1 MVNEHWRGNIYGG
14 GYRGYGIVAEGT
26 LTTNLVYEICATSY
40 TPRIENPKAQA
51 HSDDGATTFPDT
63 VFKGKKTSQLMG
75 ASAVDIITYVGVP
88 LAVLGVIPTLYT
100 CLKSLLTLSE
110 IRKLLDRNGVAAITR
125 SSLLSGIIEVEIPRK
140 SIIPL
145 EREDPPYFEIS
156 DSVSSLKGG
165 SWTLLN
171 WRELSIGVKSYRFQ
185 YHDELCQPQAETEFE
200 HLIAYLL
207 DLGAVPCVEGF
218 SDLRNSGLW
227 TPAGTKLMLSPCT
240 SDAVLSVTTSED
252 SDGILALTMNWRS
265 EWNKRGIN
273 DLPPYWMRLDPPV
286 EVISTSVEEDV
297 PEKKDEKTTQIEGP
311 EKPTEKLDAG
321 PSTLVAEKST
331 ARRSSYS
338 KSELVNPFIQDH
350 DASSFLGPAE
360 GEHKRSI
367 SMISFRPAHDEAIRL
382 RLGAQGLEEA
392 SYEDM
397 PKKKLRLPHL
407 RAYHNEPNPRALWF
421 ACAVTALGA
430 PQGGLWAFGI
440 PEDIVAFSTRE
451 SIPGGSMV
459 LMDLISEDAVPTWR
473 TPYDDKMEKHEAWVQ
488 QQKKLQLQMEEM
500 KLTPQERTKRWLA
513 RQHSEHFER
522 EAERKRKELEAEQKL
537 ETDIKEALSSQRM
550 GMAAVADACRQW
562 LIKQQHALEGED
574 VGSIVER
581 ILWEMVKS
589 EEMARAIAEMLDAW
603 KSWAEGG
610 GMTKMHFERAKEDR
624 LIFAYA
630 ACVLYSINQASGSAA
645 GRVVSDLQEC
655 LRMWR
660 KVRLG

>member
-1 MVNEHWRGNIYGG
+1 VVSWLRERYTVFGIRDVRHLLFTSNREPQSQQRPDDEANI
-14 GYRGYGIVAEGT
+14 I
-26 LTTNLVYEICATSY
+26 
-40 TPRIENPKAQA
+40 
-51 HSDDGATTFPDT
+51 PDT
-63 VFKGKKTSQLMG
+63 VFERRITSPKMG

-145 EREDPPYFEIS
+145 EREDPPYFKVS

-207 DLGAVPCVEGF
+207 DLGAVPSVEGF

-252 SDGILALTMNWRS
+252 SDGILALALDWRS

-286 EVISTSVEEDV
+286 EVISPSTEEDV
-297 PEKKDEKTTQIEGP
+297 LEINDGKTTKTENA
-311 EKPTEKLDAG
+311 EKPTEKLEAG
-321 PSTLVAEKST
+321 PSALVAEKSH

-367 SMISFRPAHDEAIRL
+367 SMISFRPTHDQAIRL
-382 RLGAQGLEEA
+382 RLGSQGLEEA

-407 RAYHNEPNPRALWF
+407 RSYHNEPNARAFWF

-430 PQGGLWAFGI
+430 PHGGLWAFGI
-440 PEDIVAFSTRE
+440 PEDIVSFSNRE
-451 SIPGGSMV
+451 SIPGGIMV
-459 LMDLISEDAVPTWR
+459 LMDLVSEDAVPTWR
-473 TPYDDKMEKHEAWVQ
+473 TPYDDKMEKHEAWVK
-488 QQKKLQLQMEEM
+488 QQKNLQRQMEEM
-500 KLTPQERTKRWLA
+500 KLTPEERTKRWMS

-522 EAERKRKELEAEQKL
+522 EADRKRKELEAEQKL
-537 ETDIKEALSSQRM
+537 ETDIKEALGSQRM
-550 GMAAVADACRQW
+550 TMAAVADACRQW
-562 LIKQQHALEGED
+562 LIKQQHVLEGTD

-581 ILWEMVKS
+581 VLWEMVKS
-589 EEMARAIAEMLDAW
+589 EEMARVIAEMLDSW
-603 KSWAEGG
+603 KTWAEGG
-610 GMTKMHFERAKEDR
+610 GMTKMHYINVKEDR
-624 LIFAYA
+624 LAFAYA
-630 ACVLYSINQASGSAA
+630 ACVLYAINQASGSAS
-645 GRVVSDLQEC
+645 GRIVSDLQEC